1 MSWQNLGKKQ
11 KEKKKNRR
19 KVEISK
25 DTRRIDIT
33 AQQGTKKLKVRKK
46 KQGKEGITNELGIR
60 KTVNNQ
66 RKAKMIQPMNN
77 QSSQGIK
84 LNKN

>member
-11 KEKKKNRR
+11 KEKKNRR

-46 KQGKEGITNELGIR
+46 KTGKRRNY
-60 KTVNNQ
+60 K
-66 RKAKMIQPMNN
+66 
-77 QSSQGIK
+77 
-84 LNKN
+84 

>member
-11 KEKKKNRR
+11 KEKKNRR

-60 KTVNNQ
+60 KTVNN
-66 RKAKMIQPMNN
+66 
-77 QSSQGIK
+77 
-84 LNKN
+84 

>member
-1 MSWQNLGKKQ
+1 MAEPR
-11 KEKKKNRR
+11 KEAERKNNRR

-60 KTVNNQ
+60 KTVNN
-66 RKAKMIQPMNN
+66 
-77 QSSQGIK
+77 
-84 LNKN
+84 

>member
-1 MSWQNLGKKQ
+1 MEKRRQHSKIGRNELAEPR
-11 KEKKKNRR
+11 KEAERKNNRR

-46 KQGKEGITNELGIR
+46 KTGKRRNYKWVR
-60 KTVNNQ
+60 D
-66 RKAKMIQPMNN
+66 
-77 QSSQGIK
+77 S
-84 LNKN
+84 KNSEQLEESKDDPTYE

>member
-11 KEKKKNRR
+11 KEKKNRH

-77 QSSQGIK
+77 QRSQGIK

>member
-11 KEKKKNRR
+11 KEKKNRR